1 MARRCIA
8 YYMPDENNPISF
20 GTNCNL
26 LADSTINCQ
35 TKLLQGCKQMSKTSK
50 FGAAF
55 AYKRGLPDAKNNIKR
70 CFLKKDKKVAF

>member
-1 MARRCIA
+1 MKTTR
-8 YYMPDENNPISF
+8 SV

-35 TKLLQGCKQMSKTSK
+35 TKLLQDVQMSKTSK
-50 FGAAF
+50 SGAAF